1 MMGRCMANM
10 PDRTRMSY
18 APVNISL
25 LLLVGLSIMASGC
38 SSGRYDARRL
48 PPELVA
54 QPIDNL
60 EKLDLSRLGGFA
72 ASNELIDCGD
82 VLEVTIVTDYIEL
95 PPYIVPVR
103 VGADGMA
110 NVPQIGKV
118 RLAGLEME
126 EAERV
131 ITNAAIQNGIYRNPH
146 VTATMKQQR
155 VNHVTV
161 VGAVLEPGTY
171 ELPRSSSYL
180 LAAIVSAG
188 GLAPNASPVVEI
200 RRSDLIGGGPQ
211 PSRPP
216 SIAQG
221 AEGQLAA
228 YHQSQDNTPWVS
240 VNLVSAA
247 QKGDG
252 GYYLNDGDVVM
263 VAPRSRKPI
272 QVLGLVVKAGAY
284 DMPLNED
291 LYLLDALAMAGD
303 RTTPLADKVLIIR
316 QIPGQAEPA
325 RIQLS
330 IRDAKNNGAANIRL
344 AEGDIVTV
352 EQTPVTFVWD
362 TLQKFFRF
370 NVGSSVVLF

>member
-1 MMGRCMANM
+1 MMGRCMASM
-10 PDRTRMSY
+10 PDRMRMSY
-18 APVNISL
+18 APANISL
-25 LLLVGLSIMASGC
+25 FLLVGLSIVASGC
-38 SSGRYDARRL
+38 SPGRYDARRL
-48 PPELVA
+48 PAELVA

-126 EAERV
+126 EAEQA
-131 ITNAAIQNGIYRNPH
+131 ITSAAIQNGIYRNPH

-155 VNHVTV
+155 MNHVTV

-171 ELPRSSSYL
+171 ELPRGSSYL

-188 GLAPNASPVVEI
+188 GLAPNASPEVEI
-200 RRSDLIGGGPQ
+200 RRSNLVEGAPQ

-221 AEGQLAA
+221 AAGQLAA
-228 YHQSQDNTPWVS
+228 YHQSKGNTPWIS

-284 DMPLNED
+284 NMPLNDD

-303 RTTPLADKVLIIR
+303 RTISLADKVLIIR
-316 QIPGQAEPA
+316 QVPGQAEPA

-370 NVGSSVVLF
+370 SVGSSVALF